1 MRRKLSTQ
9 LSVGFVLIV
18 LIAVSLISLTANVL
32 INKKFETYV
41 AEKQKTF
48 SEEMTDVLV
57 TQYDSDTGEWNL
69 EYIHGFGMY
78 ALQDGY
84 IIKLYDI
91 DENVVWDAENHDM
104 RLCHQIMLQINNRME
119 EKYPELHGEFNCYR
133 YNLNQN
139 GKLVG
144 YLDVSY
150 YSPYY
155 FSESDFRFLDSLN
168 QILFIVGSLSIL
180 GAAIAGVILARRLSA
195 PIVKTTEI
203 TREISEGNYAIRSE
217 ADVRTQELAELSES
231 VNHMAESLEMQENI
245 RRQLTSDV
253 AHELRTP
260 VANVSSYLETIIE
273 GVWEPTPERLQSCYD
288 ELNRISNIIADLENL
303 RQIENE
309 NMSLNKEPVDLFE
322 LSQAVQMAFE
332 LELEKKQLTCTVTGQ
347 SSVVWG
353 DQRRLH
359 QAIFNLVSNAIKYS
373 TQGGQI
379 QIRVEDGKKAGTVV
393 VEDQGIGIPK
403 EEVHLIF
410 ERFYRTDRSRNRK
423 TGGAGIGLTIV
434 KSIVQAHNG
443 EISVE
448 SKEGHGSRFMVV
460 LPKR

>member
-18 LIAVSLISLTANVL
+18 LVAISLISLTANIL
-32 INKKFETYV
+32 INKQFEKYV

-78 ALQDGY
+78 ALKDGY
-84 IIKLYDI
+84 IIKLYDV

-104 RLCHQIMLQINNRME
+104 TLCHQIMLQINNRME
-119 EKYPELHGEFNCYR
+119 EKYPELNGEFHRYR

-139 GKLVG
+139 GNLVG

-168 QILFIVGSLSIL
+168 SLLFIVGGISMI
-180 GAAIAGVILARRLSA
+180 GAAIAGVVLARRLSA

-203 TREISEGNYAIRSE
+203 TREISEGNYAIRFESH
-217 ADVRTQELAELSES
+217 VRTKELAELSEA

-245 RRQLTSDV
+245 RRRLTSDV

-260 VANVSSYLETIIE
+260 VANVFSYLETIIE
-273 GVWEPTPERLQSCYD
+273 GVWEPTQERLQSCYD
-288 ELNRISNIIADLENL
+288 ELDRISNIIADLEKL

-322 LSQAVQMAFE
+322 LSQAVQAAFE
-332 LELEKKQLTCTVTGQ
+332 PELERKKLTCIVTGEP
-347 SSVVWG
+347 SVVWG
-353 DQRRLH
+353 DQKRLH
-359 QAIFNLVSNAIKYS
+359 QAIFNLVSNAVKYS
-373 TQGGQI
+373 TKSGQI
-379 QIRVEDGKKAGTVV
+379 QIRVGDGPQMATLIVEDG
-393 VEDQGIGIPK
+393 GIGIP
-403 EEVHLIF
+403 EQDVHLIF

-434 KSIVQAHNG
+434 KAIVQAHHG

-448 SKEGHGSRFMVV
+448 SKEGHGSRFLVT
-460 LPKR
+460 LPKK